1 MILGKK
7 DSLVG
12 LDIGSRSVKVAE
24 ITETK
29 NGRKLRR
36 FGVADIPPGAI
47 EDGAIS
53 DPETVAQVIR
63 QLFKSANIKTNN
75 VALSIGGYSV
85 IIKKINVQTMPE
97 EQLQETIHFEAEQY
111 IPFDISDV
119 NLDFQLLGEVENN
132 PSQMS
137 VFLVAAKKEMVNDYI
152 NLATLVGLTP
162 CIVDVKPLPCR
173 TSLRP
178 TTTSKVKT
186 SP

>member
-36 FGVADIPPGAI
+36 FGVADIPPGAV

-53 DPETVAQVIR
+53 DPETVAQIIR
-63 QLFKSANIKTNN
+63 QLFKSANIKATN

-85 IIKKINVQTMPE
+85 IIKKINVQTMSE
-97 EQLQETIHFEAEQY
+97 EQLQETSFRGRAVRPRHQH
-111 IPFDISDV
+111 V
-119 NLDFQLLGEVENN
+119 NLVPALGEIE
-132 PSQMS
+132 
-137 VFLVAAKKEMVNDYI
+137 
-152 NLATLVGLTP
+152 TTP
-162 CIVDVKPLPCR
+162 AR
-173 TSLRP
+173 
-178 TTTSKVKT
+178 
-186 SP
+186 